1 MMDLMSDPVPTQRR
15 WAWWHRQ
22 TPTTRRVLRTAA
34 TLLVTGLLALAVGVS
49 TASTRASLGPHE
61 ADYQVTLDRQATVEL
76 GPLGAVVADSPL
88 PWPLGI
94 EVVVREIPL
103 QLGTTG
109 SPMTGLLADLQ
120 AYAQLFSHP
129 EAAVAAATRGLVADA
144 LGRTTVVW
152 SVALVLIA
160 AGRLASQGLLR
171 DHVRAALA
179 RPGVTPLGAVSSL
192 ALVAAVL
199 VPAVQQR
206 PVVGLSPP
214 VLDGTPMEGVQI
226 TGRLADLIATYGH
239 VLRDAYEENEEFY
252 ALASQNL
259 RTAVAEDDQSAPVAP
274 PSLLADGV
282 TGTPEVGPV
291 PVDGAAGRAA
301 DPDADAAD
309 PEASAPVGE
318 AVDQEASAPGAEA
331 VDPETQAPDAAA
343 LDAPLVD
350 PDAEPDAPLDE
361 NDGTL
366 AEPDAAGVPG
376 GATASP
382 EPEPEP
388 VTFVLVSDLHCNVGM
403 ADVITAAVDAFAA
416 DAVLDAGDTVVSG
429 SSVESYCVD
438 AFAGAVPGGVP
449 VVVATGNHDSVT
461 TAEQERAAGW
471 TVLGGDVVDV
481 AGVRI
486 LGDTDPTLT
495 AIGAGTRPERDET
508 IPEMEE
514 RLARTACD
522 ARDAGD
528 PVDLL
533 LIHNPRAGTAT
544 LESGCAT
551 LQLSGHWHRTV
562 GPEPLGAGL
571 RYVSTS
577 TGGGAGGGATVG
589 PLTSD
594 AELTVLRIDR
604 ATGEPMDY
612 RRVLV
617 GTDASVRLGTWF
629 RFPEPETGP
638 ATDGGAG
645 GDEVGEEPAADGGEP
660 ATVEEGLDG
669 ADPGTEP
676 GPDGAGPGGAG
687 EADAAAPGSEG

>member
-1 MMDLMSDPVPTQRR
+1 MSDPVPMQRR

-94 EVVVREIPL
+94 KVVVREIPL

-144 LGRTTVVW
+144 LGRTAVVW

-179 RPGVTPLGAVSSL
+179 RPGVTPLGVVASL
-192 ALVAAVL
+192 ALVAAVI

-259 RTAVAEDDQSAPVAP
+259 RTALAEDDQSAPVAP
-274 PSLLADGV
+274 PPLLLDDA
-282 TGTPEVGPV
+282 TGTPETGPV

-301 DPDADAAD
+301 DPDADAVET
-309 PEASAPVGE
+309 P
-318 AVDQEASAPGAEA
+318 APGADA
-331 VDPETQAPDAAA
+331 VNPPPAGPDA
-343 LDAPLVD
+343 
-350 PDAEPDAPLDE
+350 AEPDAPLAEPGDTPSE
-361 NDGTL
+361 ADAPLEPGGTL

-376 GATASP
+376 GASPEDEPEP

-449 VVVATGNHDSVT
+449 IVVATGNHDSVT

-486 LGDTDPTLT
+486 LGDTDPNLT

-508 IPEMEE
+508 IPEMAE

-522 ARDAGD
+522 ARDDGD

-533 LIHNPRAGTAT
+533 LTHNPRAGTAT
-544 LESGCAT
+544 MESGCVP

-612 RRVLV
+612 RRILV

-629 RFPEPETGP
+629 RFPEPETRTGP
-638 ATDGGAG
+638 GTDGGEA
-645 GDEVGEEPAADGGEP
+645 V
-660 ATVEEGLDG
+660 
-669 ADPGTEP
+669 EP
-676 GPDGAGPGGAG
+676 GPDDAGTGPG
-687 EADAAAPGSEG
+687 ADGGSGTDVAAPGSAG

>member
-179 RPGVTPLGAVSSL
+179 RPGVTPLGAVASL

-274 PSLLADGV
+274 PSLLADGGV
-282 TGTPEVGPV
+282 TGTPEAGPV

-301 DPDADAAD
+301 DPDADAD

-318 AVDQEASAPGAEA
+318 AVDEEASAPGAEA
-331 VDPETQAPDAAA
+331 VDPETQAPDAAE

-361 NDGTL
+361 SDGTL

-438 AFAGAVPGGVP
+438 AFDGAVPDGVP

-629 RFPEPETGP
+629 RFPEPEIGQVS
-638 ATDGGAG
+638 DGGAAG
-645 GDEVGEEPAADGGEP
+645 DGTGDESGADGGEP
-660 ATVEEGLDG
+660 G
-669 ADPGTEP
+669 A
-676 GPDGAGPGGAG
+676 AG